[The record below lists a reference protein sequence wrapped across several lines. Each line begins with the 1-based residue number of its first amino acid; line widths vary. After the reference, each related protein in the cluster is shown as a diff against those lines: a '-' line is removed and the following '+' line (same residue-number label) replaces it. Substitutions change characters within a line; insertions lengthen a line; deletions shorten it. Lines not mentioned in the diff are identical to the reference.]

1 MPLLMEPLLL
11 LLALLLAL
19 VPATGA
25 GSAAVSEWGPGSADP
40 DMFSPILP
48 SPAAASNGSATLTVS
63 PALSFTIKAGNSSVL
78 RAAFTRYRALMFA
91 WGPERPADTPSPGE
105 TLSVVHVSVANGDDS
120 AMQLHADESYTLK
133 IPDSGGAASL
143 AANTTWG
150 ALRGLETLSQL
161 VEWREEPGR
170 YELRMAPWEIE
181 DSPRFPY
188 RGALI
193 VSQLYRIRN
202 CCTQQQAERRSSFVC
217 FRNAL
222 VA

>member
-11 LLALLLAL
+11 LLLALAL

-25 GSAAVSEWGPGSADP
+25 GAAAAASEWGPGSADP

-78 RAAFTRYRALMFA
+78 RAAFTRHRALMFA